1 MTHRMCLLMILD
13 GWGIR
18 AKIPFGRD
26 DNAVELAD
34 TPHLRRLKSHYPQ
47 TQLRCSGEAVGL
59 PEGVMG
65 NSEVGHM
72 NIGAGRVVYQDL
84 VRINKAIREGDFFE
98 NPTLK
103 TIMSQV
109 SGDILAARSALHLI
123 GLVSDGGVHS
133 DIHHLLALLDMA
145 RKNGLKRVF
154 VHAIMDGRDT
164 PPDSGVEYIRRLR
177 EHICRHNFGDIASIC
192 GRFYAM
198 DRDKR
203 WDRTEMAYRLYA
215 AGEGLHEK
223 DPVEAVQ
230 KAYKRGEMDEFVKPI
245 VLIDKGDNPLG
256 ILRDG
261 DGVICFNFRSD
272 RVRQITHAFN
282 DAEFPYF
289 KRQILPSLC
298 GYVCMTQYDEAL
310 PLPIA
315 FAPVS
320 LKDILGEV
328 ISRSNLPHRRI
339 AETEKYANVTHFF
352 NGGEE
357 KPFPLEDRCMVP
369 SPRDVPTYDLKP
381 EMSARAI
388 TELLLTR
395 LDEIAYQ
402 LVVLNFANMDMVGHT
417 GFLDA
422 AIRACETVDECV
434 GRIVEKVQ
442 AMGGVVL
449 ITADHGNAETMM
461 DENGHPHTAHTLNP
475 VPLILVDD
483 TRKQVCLR
491 EGVLGDIAPTIL
503 DIMSIEKPELMTGQS
518 LIM

>member
-18 AKIPFGRD
+18 DSREA
-26 DNAVELAD
+26 NAVELAGM
-34 TPHLRRLKSHYPQ
+34 PNLKRLKNTYPH
-47 TQLRCSGEAVGL
+47 TRLLCSGEAVGL

-84 VRINKAIREGDFFE
+84 VRINKAVREGDFFE

-103 TIMSQV
+103 AIMTKVQS
-109 SGDILAARSALHLI
+109 ARSALHLM

-145 RKNGLKRVF
+145 RKNGLKQVF
-154 VHAIMDGRDT
+154 VHAILDGRDT
-164 PPDSGVEYIRRLR
+164 PPDSGVDYIRRLKA
-177 EHICRHNFGDIASIC
+177 HICRHNFGDIASIC

-203 WDRTEMAYRLYA
+203 WDRTEMAYRLYT
-215 AGEGLHEK
+215 AGDGLHEK

-230 KAYKRGEMDEFVKPI
+230 HAYQRGEMDEFVKPV
-245 VLIDKGDNPLG
+245 VLTDKGDHPLG

-282 DAEFPYF
+282 DADFSYF
-289 KRQILPSLC
+289 ERRILPALC
-298 GYVCMTQYDEAL
+298 GYVCMTQYDETFS
-310 PLPIA
+310 LPIA
-315 FAPVS
+315 FAPVN

-328 ISRSNLPHRRI
+328 ISRNGLGQLRI
-339 AETEKYANVTHFF
+339 AETEKYAHVTYFF

-357 KPFPLEDRCMVP
+357 KPFPLEERCMVP
-369 SPRDVPTYDLKP
+369 SPREVPTYDLKP
-381 EMSARAI
+381 EMSARTV
-388 TELLLTR
+388 TELLLSR
-395 LDEIAYQ
+395 LDETAYP

-434 GRIVEKVQ
+434 GKIVEKVQ
-442 AMGGVVL
+442 AMGGVLL
-449 ITADHGNAETMM
+449 ITADHGNAEIMA

-483 TRKQVCLR
+483 TRRQAVLR

-503 DIMSIEKPELMTGQS
+503 EIMGIEKPELMTGQS
-518 LIM
+518 LILQ

>member
-1 MTHRMCLLMILD
+1 MMTHRMCLLMILD

-18 AKIPFGRD
+18 ESRD
-26 DNAVELAD
+26 ANAVELAD
-34 TPHLRRLKSHYPQ
+34 TPHLRRLKNSYPH
-47 TQLRCSGEAVGL
+47 TQLQCSGEAVGL
-59 PEGVMG
+59 PDGVMG

-103 TIMSQV
+103 SIMTQV
-109 SGDILAARSALHLI
+109 TSARSALHLI

-145 RKNGLKRVF
+145 RKNGLKQVF
-154 VHAIMDGRDT
+154 VHAILDGRDT
-164 PPDSGVEYIRRLR
+164 PPDSGVSYIGRLK
-177 EHICRHNFGDIASIC
+177 EHICRHNYGDIASIC

-198 DRDKR
+198 DRDRR
-203 WDRTEMAYRLYA
+203 WDRTEMAYRLYT

-230 KAYKRGEMDEFVKPI
+230 KAYQRGEMDEFVKPV
-245 VLIDKGDNPLG
+245 VLTDKGDHPLG
-256 ILRDG
+256 FLRDE

-282 DAEFPYF
+282 DTEFPHF
-289 KRQILPSLC
+289 KRRTLPSLC
-298 GYVCMTQYDEAL
+298 GYVCMTQYDETFS
-310 PLPIA
+310 LPIA

-328 ISRSNLPHRRI
+328 VSRNQLRQLRV
-339 AETEKYANVTHFF
+339 AETEKYAHVTYFF

-369 SPRDVPTYDLKP
+369 SPRDVATYDLKP
-381 EMSARAI
+381 EMSAR
-388 TELLLTR
+388 TVTGQLLTR
-395 LDEIAYQ
+395 LDETAYS

-434 GRIVEKVQ
+434 GRIVEKIQ
-442 AMGGVVL
+442 AMGGAVL
-449 ITADHGNAETMM
+449 ITADHGNAETMA
-461 DENGHPHTAHTLNP
+461 DEHGHPYTSHTLNP

-483 TRKQVCLR
+483 TRRQASLAP
-491 EGVLGDIAPTIL
+491 GVLGDIAPTIL
-503 DIMSIEKPELMTGQS
+503 EIMGIEKPELMTGRS
-518 LIM
+518 LIIS

>member
-1 MTHRMCLLMILD
+1 MTNRMCLLMILD
-13 GWGIR
+13 GWGIG
-18 AKIPFGRD
+18 AENASGRD
-26 DNAVELAD
+26 ANAIELAV
-34 TPHLRRLKSHYPQ
+34 TPNLRRLKNDYPH
-47 TQLRCSGEAVGL
+47 TRLLCSGEAVGL

-84 VRINKAIREGDFFE
+84 VRINKSVREGDFFE

-103 TIMSQV
+103 TIMLKISKNP
-109 SGDILAARSALHLI
+109 LADRSALHLL

-145 RKNGLKRVF
+145 RENGLKQVF
-154 VHAIMDGRDT
+154 VHAILDGRDT
-164 PPDSGVEYIRRLR
+164 PPDSGVSYIRRLK
-177 EHICRHNFGDIASIC
+177 EHICRHNYGDIASIC

-203 WDRTEMAYRLYA
+203 WDRTELAYRLYA
-215 AGEGLHEK
+215 AGEGLHEI

-230 KAYKRGEMDEFVKPI
+230 KAYQRGEMDEFVKPV
-245 VLIDKGDNPLG
+245 VLTDKGDHPLG
-256 ILRDG
+256 IFRDG

-282 DAEFPYF
+282 DTEFPHF
-289 KRQILPSLC
+289 KRRVPPNLC
-298 GYVCMTQYDEAL
+298 GYVCMTQYDETFS
-310 PLPIA
+310 LPIA
-315 FAPVS
+315 FEPVS

-328 ISRSNLPHRRI
+328 VSRSNLGQLRI
-339 AETEKYANVTHFF
+339 AETEKYAHVTYFF

-381 EMSARAI
+381 EMSARTV
-388 TELLLTR
+388 TEKLLAR
-395 LDEIAYQ
+395 LDETPYP

-434 GRIVEKVQ
+434 GKIVEKVQ
-442 AMGGVVL
+442 SMGGAVL
-449 ITADHGNAETMM
+449 ITADHGNAETMA

-483 TRKQVCLR
+483 TRRQAGLR
-491 EGVLGDIAPTIL
+491 SGVLGDIAPTIL
-503 DIMSIEKPELMTGQS
+503 EIMGIEKPDLMTGRS
-518 LIM
+518 LI

>member
-18 AKIPFGRD
+18 DSSIA
-26 DNAVELAD
+26 NAVKLAD
-34 TPHLRRLKSHYPQ
+34 TPHLNRLKNNYPH
-47 TQLRCSGEAVGL
+47 TQLLCSGEAVGL
-59 PEGVMG
+59 PDGVMG

-84 VRINKAIREGDFFE
+84 VRINKAVREGDFFE

-103 TIMSQV
+103 TILSRI
-109 SGDILAARSALHLI
+109 SKNLLADRSALHLI

-145 RKNGLKRVF
+145 RTNGLKQVF
-154 VHAIMDGRDT
+154 VHAILDGRDT
-164 PPDSGVEYIRRLR
+164 PPDSGVAYIGRLK
-177 EHICRHNFGDIASIC
+177 EHICRNNYGDIASIC

-203 WDRTEMAYRLYA
+203 WDRTEIAYRLYT
-215 AGEGLHEK
+215 EGDGFHEK

-230 KAYKRGEMDEFVKPI
+230 KAYQRGEMDEFVKPV
-245 VLIDKGDNPLG
+245 VLTDKGDHPLG

-289 KRQILPSLC
+289 KRRILPKLC
-298 GYVCMTQYDEAL
+298 GYVCMTQYDETFS
-310 PLPIA
+310 LPIA
-315 FAPVS
+315 FAPVN

-328 ISRSNLPHRRI
+328 ISRSKLRQLRI
-339 AETEKYANVTHFF
+339 AETEKYAHVTYFF

-369 SPRDVPTYDLKP
+369 SPREVPTYDLKP
-381 EMSARAI
+381 EMSARTV
-388 TELLLTR
+388 TEQLLTR
-395 LDEIAYQ
+395 LDETAYH

-422 AIRACETVDECV
+422 AIRACETVDACV
-434 GRIVEKVQ
+434 GKIVEKIQ
-442 AMGGVVL
+442 AMGGAVL
-449 ITADHGNAETMM
+449 ITADHGNAETMA
-461 DENGHPHTAHTLNP
+461 DENGHPYTAHTLNP

-483 TRKQVCLR
+483 TRRRASLAP
-491 EGVLGDIAPTIL
+491 GVLGDIAPTIL
-503 DIMSIEKPELMTGQS
+503 EIMGIEKPELMTGRS
-518 LIM
+518 LIIS

>member
-1 MTHRMCLLMILD
+1 MILD
-13 GWGIR
+13 GWGISDSR
-18 AKIPFGRD
+18 IA
-26 DNAVELAD
+26 NAVELANS
-34 TPHLRRLKSHYPQ
+34 PCLKRLKNSYPH
-47 TQLRCSGEAVGL
+47 TRLLCSGEAVGL

-103 TIMSQV
+103 TIMSKV
-109 SGDILAARSALHLI
+109 NAGNSALHLV

-145 RKNGLKRVF
+145 RKNGLKQVF
-154 VHAIMDGRDT
+154 VHAILDGRDT
-164 PPDSGVEYIRRLR
+164 PPDSGDMYIRRLK
-177 EHICRHNFGDIASIC
+177 EHICRHNYGDIASIC

-203 WDRTEMAYRLYA
+203 WDRTEMAYRLYT
-215 AGEGLHEK
+215 AGDGLHEI

-230 KAYKRGEMDEFVKPI
+230 KAYQRGEMDEFVKPV
-245 VLIDKGDNPLG
+245 VLTDKGDHPLG
-256 ILRDG
+256 IFRDG

-272 RVRQITHAFN
+272 RVRQITHALN
-282 DAEFPYF
+282 DAEFTGF
-289 KRQILPSLC
+289 DRRILPKLC
-298 GYVCMTQYDEAL
+298 GYVCMTQYDEAFS
-310 PLPIA
+310 LPIA
-315 FAPVS
+315 FAPIS

-328 ISRSNLPHRRI
+328 VSRSGLRQLRI
-339 AETEKYANVTHFF
+339 AETEKYAHVTYFF

-357 KPFPLEDRCMVP
+357 KPFPLEDRCMIP
-369 SPRDVPTYDLKP
+369 SPRDVATYDLKP
-381 EMSARAI
+381 EMSARTV
-388 TELLLTR
+388 TEQLLSR
-395 LDEIAYQ
+395 LDETVYQ

-434 GRIVEKVQ
+434 GRVVEKVQ
-442 AMGGVVL
+442 TMGGAVL
-449 ITADHGNAETMM
+449 ITADHGNAETMA
-461 DENGHPHTAHTLNP
+461 DENGNPYTAHTLNP

-483 TRKQVCLR
+483 TRKQAGLR
-491 EGVLGDIAPTIL
+491 SGVLGDIAPTIL
-503 DIMSIEKPELMTGQS
+503 EIMGIEKPELMTGRS
-518 LIM
+518 LIIQ

>member
-1 MTHRMCLLMILD
+1 MTHRMCILMILD

-18 AKIPFGRD
+18 ESREA
-26 DNAVELAD
+26 NAVELAD
-34 TPHLRRLKSHYPQ
+34 SPNLKRLKSSYPH
-47 TQLRCSGEAVGL
+47 TRLLCSGEAVGL

-103 TIMSQV
+103 TIMARV
-109 SGDILAARSALHLI
+109 NADRSALHLI

-145 RKNGLKRVF
+145 RKNGLKQVF
-154 VHAIMDGRDT
+154 VHAILDGRDT
-164 PPDSGVEYIRRLR
+164 PPDSGVAYIRRLK
-177 EHICRHNFGDIASIC
+177 EHICRHNFADIASIC

-203 WDRTEMAYRLYA
+203 WERTEMAYRLYT
-215 AGEGLHEK
+215 AGDGLHEI

-230 KAYKRGEMDEFVKPI
+230 KAYQRGEMDEFVKPV
-245 VLIDKGDNPLG
+245 VLTDKGDNPLG
-256 ILRDG
+256 ILRNG

-282 DAEFPYF
+282 DVEFPYF
-289 KRQILPSLC
+289 ERQVLPVLC
-298 GYVCMTQYDEAL
+298 GYVCMTQYDEAFLL
-310 PLPIA
+310 PTA
-315 FAPVS
+315 FAPVN

-328 ISRSNLPHRRI
+328 ISRNHLRQLRI
-339 AETEKYANVTHFF
+339 AETEKYAHVTYFF

-357 KPFPLEDRCMVP
+357 KPFPLEDRCMIP
-369 SPRDVPTYDLKP
+369 SPREVATYDLKP
-381 EMSARAI
+381 EMSARTV
-388 TELLLTR
+388 TEQLLIR
-395 LDEIAYQ
+395 LDETAYD

-417 GFLDA
+417 GFLGA

-442 AMGGVVL
+442 AMGGALL
-449 ITADHGNAETMM
+449 ITADHGNAETMA

-475 VPLILVDD
+475 VPLILVDA
-483 TRKQVCLR
+483 TRRQTCLR

-503 DIMSIEKPELMTGQS
+503 EIMGIDKPVLMTGRS
-518 LIM
+518 LILP